1 LGNQNKISIMPD
13 EQFASNEIFN
23 QVLSELEASR
33 APESTPPPTE
43 ETPPPAREEVKTE
56 PDLTHNSP
64 GEQLEHGE
72 NDEPREQEDE
82 AEETPEQD
90 LTDIKAKI
98 DSYLKPT
105 GPDDEEEEEAEIDP
119 DYEQYKQYKDNPN
132 VMAVINAVKEGKN
145 LLDIAAELKADDPS
159 KLTLTELFE
168 KDLAKYPSLSES
180 AKKDALEEF
189 DGMSDFN
196 KEKAVYAIRQEL
208 SAAHKAKLDQFLVA
222 TQQKQTEQ
230 DKVKTQYVVQG
241 QQELEGL
248 LQKPEHLGLQ
258 MTPERTQKLRDY
270 VLQNCV
276 PDKNG
281 KYNVNDFFKAG
292 LVKFFEKE
300 IIAANTKDVATKAKK
315 EILKD
320 VTRPSKETTGTSG
333 TIVKNDSESA
343 SEDWVEQRATAG
355 W

>member
-1 LGNQNKISIMPD
+1 MGNQNKISTMPD

-23 QVLSELEASR
+23 EILNDLETSK
-33 APESTPPPTE
+33 APESTPPTTH
-43 ETPPPAREEVKTE
+43 ETPPPASTEEVRKEDESNSVASEETSDEKIDAPREEVDEADETTE
-56 PDLTHNSP
+56 PDS
-64 GEQLEHGE
+64 
-72 NDEPREQEDE
+72 
-82 AEETPEQD
+82 
-90 LTDIKAKI
+90 TDIKAKI
-98 DSYLKPT
+98 ADYLKPS
-105 GPDDEEEEEAEIDP
+105 GPDDEEEEEPQIDP

-168 KDLAKYPSLSES
+168 KDLAKYDLNEQDR
-180 AKKDALEEF
+180 KDALEEF
-189 DGMSDFN
+189 DGMSRLQ
-196 KEKAVYAIRQEL
+196 KEKAVDAIRNEL
-208 SAAHKAKLDQFLVA
+208 KAAHKAKLDQFLVA

-230 DKVKTQYVVQG
+230 EKVKAQYVAQG
-241 QQELEGL
+241 QQELESL

-258 MTPERTQKLRDY
+258 MTPERSQKLRDY
-270 VLQNCV
+270 VLENCV

-333 TIVKNDSESA
+333 TIVKNGSESVA
-343 SEDWVEQRATAG
+343 EDWVKQKATSG